1 MTGPVAKALSATVA
15 RVSLMSKAQLAA
27 ELRAHGG
34 LLTYKEYLAW
44 SHDELVEEVLA
55 GLGGSDGTRA

>member
-1 MTGPVAKALSATVA
+1 VTGPVDKALSATVG
-15 RVSLMSKAQLAA
+15 RVSRMSKPQLAA

-44 SHDELVEEVLA
+44 SHDDLVNEVLA
-55 GLGGSDGTRA
+55 GLGGSDGSRA